1 MKTVIS
7 QGGRFLGQTVKP
19 TEDSL
24 SFEMFGIRFK
34 NPVWTASG
42 CFSYGL
48 EVANNLYD
56 ISQLGAVVVKGL
68 SYKPRTGNPPQRIV
82 ETPCGML
89 NSIGLQNP
97 GVEYFTKEILPQL
110 KKYDTV
116 IVANIFGEDEEE
128 YIKVAQHLDKED
140 GVAILELNVSCPN
153 VKKGGIAF
161 GSDPEVLYSL
171 VKRLKETTGKPI
183 LVKLSPNITNI
194 LDTAQACVEGKAD
207 GLVLINTLLGMA
219 IDVEREEPII
229 GMKTGGLSGPAI
241 LPVAVRMVYQVYEK
255 YGTSVPIVGVGGISD
270 YRDALQHI
278 LAGAVAVQIGT
289 ANFYDPY
296 SPLKV
301 IKGIKEHI
309 ERKGYSHYIKMV
321 GKAHKIKVS

>member
-1 MKTVIS
+1 VNA
-7 QGGRFLGQTVKP
+7 VKP
-19 TEDSL
+19 LNDSL
-24 SFEMFGIRFK
+24 SFELSGIKFK

-48 EVANNLYD
+48 EVAENLYD

-68 SYKPRTGNPPQRIV
+68 SYRPREGNPPQRIV

-97 GVEYFTKEILPQL
+97 GVNYFVEQILPRL
-110 KKYDTV
+110 RKYDTAV
-116 IVANIFGEDEEE
+116 IANVFGEDEEE
-128 YIKVAQHLDKED
+128 YIKVAQVLDKAE
-140 GVAILELNVSCPN
+140 GVHALELNVSCPN

-161 GSDPEVLYSL
+161 GSDPEILYSL
-171 VKRLKETTGKPI
+171 VSKLKGETGKPV
-183 LVKLSPNITNI
+183 LVKLSPNVTDI
-194 LDTAQACVEGKAD
+194 LETAAASVEGGAD

-219 IDVEREEPII
+219 IDVEKEEPII
-229 GMKTGGLSGPAI
+229 AMKTGGLSGPAI
-241 LPVAVRMVYQVYEK
+241 LPVAVRMIYQVYER
-255 YGTSVPIVGVGGISD
+255 YGSSVPIIGVGGITTAQ
-270 YRDALQHI
+270 DALQHI

-301 IKGIKEHI
+301 IEGLKEHLK
-309 ERKGYSHYIKMV
+309 RKNYTHYLELV
-321 GKAHKIKVS
+321 GKAHKLKISN

>member
-1 MKTVIS
+1 MAQAYI
-7 QGGRFLGQTVKP
+7 KP
-19 TEDSL
+19 LENPL
-24 SFEMFGIRFK
+24 SYELFGIKFK

-48 EVANNLYD
+48 EVAENLYD

-82 ETPCGML
+82 ETPAGML

-97 GVEYFTKEILPQL
+97 GVEYFAQSILPKL
-110 KKYDTV
+110 KKYNTV
-116 IVANIFGEDEEE
+116 IIANVFGEDEDE
-128 YIKVAQHLDKED
+128 YLKVAEFLDKTD
-140 GVAILELNVSCPN
+140 GVNGLELNVSCPN

-161 GSDPEVLYSL
+161 GSDPETLYNL
-171 VKRLKETTGKPI
+171 VKKLKDITGKPL
-183 LVKLSPNITNI
+183 LVKLSPNVTDITE
-194 LDTAQACVEGKAD
+194 TAQACVDAKAD

-219 IDVEREEPII
+219 IDVNKEEPILAT
-229 GMKTGGLSGPAI
+229 KTGGLSGPAI
-241 LPVAVRMVYQVYEK
+241 LPIAVRMIYQVFEK
-255 YGTSVPIVGVGGISD
+255 FGTSIPIIGVGGITTHE
-270 YRDALQHI
+270 DALQHI

-301 IKGIKEHI
+301 IEGLENHIKSKNYRHI
-309 ERKGYSHYIKMV
+309 LELV
-321 GKAHKIKVS
+321 GKAHKLKLN